1 MKTANTTEVKIV
13 IPFNY
18 DKEPGRLLIDFK
30 DKLSIDFEGAN
41 VVEAYYAS
49 MAEEIVVRAHVDS
62 ELITTLMS
70 KYRKG
75 ESVIIFEEKNVD
87 NGRLEVINRAKWL

>member
-18 DKEPGRLLIDFK
+18 DKEPGRMVVDFRG
-30 DKLSIDFEGAN
+30 KLSIDIEGTD

-49 MAEEIVVRAHVDS
+49 MAEELIVRANVPS
-62 ELITTLMS
+62 ELIDTLMN

-75 ESVIIFEEKNVD
+75 EPVIVVEERNVA